1 MEMEETVKKNGLIY
15 SVDLKT
21 VYGIDS
27 DSAEFQGI
35 VPNGAERI
43 EEDAFSCCDLSEI
56 SLPDSVV
63 EVGANLFC
71 NSKNLIRVKLPSGL
85 KKLSPFMFYGCS
97 SLKRIEMPL
106 EVEEFPEGLF
116 AECFAL
122 EEIPFRAGIRV
133 LPENVFLSCSSLKS
147 LVIPGTV
154 KKICKNAISGCSELS
169 TVVLPEELEEF
180 EEDAITDCPELS
192 RIRILEENT
201 SFFTDEEGTSL
212 FRKNPDGQNEL
223 VFEIGKKIQSEVP
236 DFSPIPESENPSVI
250 DYSNDAEEND
260 DSDEIDLFS
269 AGKKN
274 VIINGDNAL
283 KSGNNESRSG
293 ILESALDADRTESD
307 SSENEI
313 NSELKVEPENEA
325 EQKSDAK
332 EIEETNVEV
341 SEIETAEN
349 PAENPNM
356 DSLLAEIMSQGKLYD
371 DGDFSIMNIPEAT
384 EEEIQ
389 AEKLTPTE
397 HKEDFVPSIEIP
409 KPVVHESSGE
419 TQESMDERIAD
430 IMSQEI
436 YNFSISA
443 IPEASQADI
452 EADRIVAEGDFAA
465 GVESAD
471 SSVPEIPVSDSD
483 EENYDDDEKAV
494 MNNMIFESDKIEQ
507 INLIP
512 DAEEQKILFVFAE
525 NLAEGQFGKIFSSRL
540 VKCAKRLAEIHKYTS
555 IYMFSGVDIENEKFR
570 IQFSRYMKDK
580 SVVIAC
586 SAGTLSAVDERTRE
600 FAGLIG
606 VPLEKDALD
615 EQVRLAR
622 SEGADCIK
630 LLIQDNLAE

>member
-1 MEMEETVKKNGLIY
+1 M
-15 SVDLKT
+15 
-21 VYGIDS
+21 
-27 DSAEFQGI
+27 
-35 VPNGAERI
+35 
-43 EEDAFSCCDLSEI
+43 
-56 SLPDSVV
+56 
-63 EVGANLFC
+63 
-71 NSKNLIRVKLPSGL
+71 
-85 KKLSPFMFYGCS
+85 
-97 SLKRIEMPL
+97 
-106 EVEEFPEGLF
+106 
-116 AECFAL
+116 
-122 EEIPFRAGIRV
+122 
-133 LPENVFLSCSSLKS
+133 
-147 LVIPGTV
+147 
-154 KKICKNAISGCSELS
+154 
-169 TVVLPEELEEF
+169 
-180 EEDAITDCPELS
+180 
-192 RIRILEENT
+192 
-201 SFFTDEEGTSL
+201 
-212 FRKNPDGQNEL
+212 
-223 VFEIGKKIQSEVP
+223 
-236 DFSPIPESENPSVI
+236 
-250 DYSNDAEEND
+250 
-260 DSDEIDLFS
+260 
-269 AGKKN
+269 
-274 VIINGDNAL
+274 IINGDNSL
-283 KSGNNESRSG
+283 KNGNNESGSG
-293 ILESALDADRTESD
+293 ILKSALDADRTESD

-525 NLAEGQFGKIFSSRL
+525 NLSEGQFGKIFSSRL

-606 VPLEKDALD
+606 VPLEKDSLD

>member
-116 AECFAL
+116 AECSAL

-169 TVVLPEELEEF
+169 TIVLPEELEEF

-201 SFFTDEEGTSL
+201 NFFTDEEGTSL

-283 KSGNNESRSG
+283 KNGINES
-293 ILESALDADRTESD
+293 
-307 SSENEI
+307 
-313 NSELKVEPENEA
+313 

-341 SEIETAEN
+341 SEIETAET

-630 LLIQDNLAE
+630 LLIQDNLAD

>member
-1 MEMEETVKKNGLIY
+1 MEETVKKNGLIY

-43 EEDAFSCCDLSEI
+43 EEDAFSCCGLSEI

-116 AECFAL
+116 AECSAL

-133 LPENVFLSCSSLKS
+133 LPENVFFSCSSLKS

-169 TVVLPEELEEF
+169 TIVLPEELEEF

-201 SFFTDEEGTSL
+201 NFFTDEEGTSL
-212 FRKNPDGQNEL
+212 FRKKPDGQSEL

-283 KSGNNESRSG
+283 KNGINES
-293 ILESALDADRTESD
+293 
-307 SSENEI
+307 
-313 NSELKVEPENEA
+313 

-341 SEIETAEN
+341 SEIETAET

-409 KPVVHESSGE
+409 KPVAHESSGE

-443 IPEASQADI
+443 IPEASQADL

-606 VPLEKDALD
+606 VPLEKDSLD

>member
-116 AECFAL
+116 AECSAL

-169 TVVLPEELEEF
+169 TIVLPEELEEF

-201 SFFTDEEGTSL
+201 NFFTDEEGTSL

-283 KSGNNESRSG
+283 KNGINES
-293 ILESALDADRTESD
+293 
-307 SSENEI
+307 
-313 NSELKVEPENEA
+313 

-341 SEIETAEN
+341 SEIETAET

-606 VPLEKDALD
+606 VPLEKDSLD

>member
-1 MEMEETVKKNGLIY
+1 M
-15 SVDLKT
+15 
-21 VYGIDS
+21 
-27 DSAEFQGI
+27 
-35 VPNGAERI
+35 
-43 EEDAFSCCDLSEI
+43 
-56 SLPDSVV
+56 
-63 EVGANLFC
+63 
-71 NSKNLIRVKLPSGL
+71 
-85 KKLSPFMFYGCS
+85 
-97 SLKRIEMPL
+97 
-106 EVEEFPEGLF
+106 
-116 AECFAL
+116 
-122 EEIPFRAGIRV
+122 
-133 LPENVFLSCSSLKS
+133 
-147 LVIPGTV
+147 
-154 KKICKNAISGCSELS
+154 
-169 TVVLPEELEEF
+169 
-180 EEDAITDCPELS
+180 
-192 RIRILEENT
+192 
-201 SFFTDEEGTSL
+201 
-212 FRKNPDGQNEL
+212 
-223 VFEIGKKIQSEVP
+223 P

-606 VPLEKDALD
+606 VPLEKDSLD

>member
-116 AECFAL
+116 AECSAL

-169 TVVLPEELEEF
+169 TIVLPEELEEF

-201 SFFTDEEGTSL
+201 NFFTDEEGTSL
-212 FRKNPDGQNEL
+212 FRKKPDGQNEL

-283 KSGNNESRSG
+283 KNGINES
-293 ILESALDADRTESD
+293 
-307 SSENEI
+307 
-313 NSELKVEPENEA
+313 

-341 SEIETAEN
+341 SEIETAET

-465 GVESAD
+465 GVESTD

-622 SEGADCIK
+622 SEGEDCIK

>member
-1 MEMEETVKKNGLIY
+1 MEETVKKNGLIY

-116 AECFAL
+116 AECSAL

-169 TVVLPEELEEF
+169 TIVLPEELEEF

-201 SFFTDEEGTSL
+201 NFFTDEEGTSL

-283 KSGNNESRSG
+283 KNGINES
-293 ILESALDADRTESD
+293 
-307 SSENEI
+307 
-313 NSELKVEPENEA
+313 

-341 SEIETAEN
+341 SEIETAET

-606 VPLEKDALD
+606 VPLEKDSLD

>member
-116 AECFAL
+116 AECSAL

-169 TVVLPEELEEF
+169 TIVLPEELEEF

-201 SFFTDEEGTSL
+201 NFFTDEEGASL
-212 FRKNPDGQNEL
+212 FRKKPDGQSEL

-283 KSGNNESRSG
+283 KNGINES
-293 ILESALDADRTESD
+293 
-307 SSENEI
+307 
-313 NSELKVEPENEA
+313 

-341 SEIETAEN
+341 SEIETAET

-622 SEGADCIK
+622 SEGEDCIK

>member
-116 AECFAL
+116 AECSAL

-169 TVVLPEELEEF
+169 TIVLPEELEEF
-180 EEDAITDCPELS
+180 EEDSITDCPELS

-201 SFFTDEEGTSL
+201 NFFTDEEGTSL
-212 FRKNPDGQNEL
+212 FRKKPDGQNEL

-283 KSGNNESRSG
+283 KNGINES
-293 ILESALDADRTESD
+293 
-307 SSENEI
+307 
-313 NSELKVEPENEA
+313 

-341 SEIETAEN
+341 SEIETAET

-443 IPEASQADI
+443 IPEASQADL

-622 SEGADCIK
+622 SEGEDCIK

>member
-1 MEMEETVKKNGLIY
+1 MEETVKKNGLIY

-116 AECFAL
+116 AECSAL

-169 TVVLPEELEEF
+169 TIVLPEELEEF

-201 SFFTDEEGTSL
+201 NFFTDEEGTSL

-274 VIINGDNAL
+274 VIINGDNVL
-283 KSGNNESRSG
+283 KNGINES
-293 ILESALDADRTESD
+293 
-307 SSENEI
+307 
-313 NSELKVEPENEA
+313 

-341 SEIETAEN
+341 SEIETAET

-443 IPEASQADI
+443 IPEASQADL

-606 VPLEKDALD
+606 VPLEKDSLD

>member
-116 AECFAL
+116 AECSAL

-169 TVVLPEELEEF
+169 TIVLPEELEEF

-201 SFFTDEEGTSL
+201 NFFTDEEGTSL

-274 VIINGDNAL
+274 VIINGDNVL
-283 KSGNNESRSG
+283 KNGINES
-293 ILESALDADRTESD
+293 
-307 SSENEI
+307 
-313 NSELKVEPENEA
+313 

-341 SEIETAEN
+341 SEIETAET

-371 DGDFSIMNIPEAT
+371 EGDFSIMNIPEAT

-409 KPVVHESSGE
+409 KPVVHESSSE

>member
-116 AECFAL
+116 AECSAL

-169 TVVLPEELEEF
+169 TIVLPEELEEF

-201 SFFTDEEGTSL
+201 NFFTDEEGTSL

-274 VIINGDNAL
+274 VIINGDNVL
-283 KSGNNESRSG
+283 KNGINES
-293 ILESALDADRTESD
+293 
-307 SSENEI
+307 
-313 NSELKVEPENEA
+313 

-341 SEIETAEN
+341 SEIETAET

-443 IPEASQADI
+443 IPEASQADL

-606 VPLEKDALD
+606 VPLEKDSLD

>member
-116 AECFAL
+116 AECSAL

-169 TVVLPEELEEF
+169 TIVLPEELEEF

-201 SFFTDEEGTSL
+201 NFFTDEEGASL
-212 FRKNPDGQNEL
+212 FRKKPDGQSEL

-283 KSGNNESRSG
+283 KNGINES
-293 ILESALDADRTESD
+293 
-307 SSENEI
+307 
-313 NSELKVEPENEA
+313 

-341 SEIETAEN
+341 SEIETAET

-606 VPLEKDALD
+606 VPLEKDSLD

-622 SEGADCIK
+622 SEGEDCIK

>member
-116 AECFAL
+116 AECSAL

-169 TVVLPEELEEF
+169 TIVLPEELEEF

-201 SFFTDEEGTSL
+201 NFFTDEEGASL
-212 FRKNPDGQNEL
+212 FRKKPDGQSEL

-283 KSGNNESRSG
+283 KNGINES
-293 ILESALDADRTESD
+293 
-307 SSENEI
+307 
-313 NSELKVEPENEA
+313 

-341 SEIETAEN
+341 SEIETAET

-630 LLIQDNLAE
+630 LLIQDNLAD

>member
-116 AECFAL
+116 AECSAL

-169 TVVLPEELEEF
+169 TIVLPEELEEF

-201 SFFTDEEGTSL
+201 NFFTDEEGTSL

-283 KSGNNESRSG
+283 KNGINES
-293 ILESALDADRTESD
+293 
-307 SSENEI
+307 
-313 NSELKVEPENEA
+313 

-341 SEIETAEN
+341 SEIETAET

-600 FAGLIG
+600 FAGLVG
-606 VPLEKDALD
+606 VPLEKDSLD

>member
-116 AECFAL
+116 AECSAL

-169 TVVLPEELEEF
+169 TIVLPEELEEF

-201 SFFTDEEGTSL
+201 NFFTDEEGTSL

-283 KSGNNESRSG
+283 KNGINES
-293 ILESALDADRTESD
+293 
-307 SSENEI
+307 
-313 NSELKVEPENEA
+313 

-341 SEIETAEN
+341 SEIETAET

-384 EEEIQ
+384 EDEIQ

-443 IPEASQADI
+443 IPEASQADL

-606 VPLEKDALD
+606 VPLEKDSLD

>member
-116 AECFAL
+116 AECSAL

-169 TVVLPEELEEF
+169 TIVLPEELEEF
-180 EEDAITDCPELS
+180 EEDSITDCPELS

-201 SFFTDEEGTSL
+201 NFFTDEEGTSL
-212 FRKNPDGQNEL
+212 FRKKPDGQNEL

-283 KSGNNESRSG
+283 KNGINES
-293 ILESALDADRTESD
+293 
-307 SSENEI
+307 
-313 NSELKVEPENEA
+313 

-341 SEIETAEN
+341 SEIETAET

-443 IPEASQADI
+443 IPEASQADL

-586 SAGTLSAVDERTRE
+586 SAGTLSAMDERTRE

>member
-1 MEMEETVKKNGLIY
+1 MEETVKKNGLIY

-116 AECFAL
+116 AECSAL

-169 TVVLPEELEEF
+169 TIVLPEELEEF

-201 SFFTDEEGTSL
+201 NFFTDEEGTSL

-274 VIINGDNAL
+274 VIINGDNVL
-283 KSGNNESRSG
+283 KNGINES
-293 ILESALDADRTESD
+293 
-307 SSENEI
+307 
-313 NSELKVEPENEA
+313 

-341 SEIETAEN
+341 SEIETAET

-371 DGDFSIMNIPEAT
+371 EGDFSIMNIPEAT

-409 KPVVHESSGE
+409 KPVVHESSSE

>member
-1 MEMEETVKKNGLIY
+1 MEETVKKNGLIY

-116 AECFAL
+116 AECSAL

-169 TVVLPEELEEF
+169 TIVLPEELEEF

-201 SFFTDEEGTSL
+201 NFFTDEEGTSL

-283 KSGNNESRSG
+283 KNGINES
-293 ILESALDADRTESD
+293 
-307 SSENEI
+307 
-313 NSELKVEPENEA
+313 

-341 SEIETAEN
+341 SEIETAETT
-349 PAENPNM
+349 AENPNM

-371 DGDFSIMNIPEAT
+371 EGDFSIMNIPEAT

-630 LLIQDNLAE
+630 LLIQDNLAD

>member
-116 AECFAL
+116 AECSAL

-169 TVVLPEELEEF
+169 TIVLPEELEEF

-201 SFFTDEEGTSL
+201 NFFTDEEGASL
-212 FRKNPDGQNEL
+212 FRKKPDGQSEL

-283 KSGNNESRSG
+283 KNGINES
-293 ILESALDADRTESD
+293 
-307 SSENEI
+307 
-313 NSELKVEPENEA
+313 

-332 EIEETNVEV
+332 EIEETNMEV
-341 SEIETAEN
+341 SEIETAET

-606 VPLEKDALD
+606 VPLEKDSLD